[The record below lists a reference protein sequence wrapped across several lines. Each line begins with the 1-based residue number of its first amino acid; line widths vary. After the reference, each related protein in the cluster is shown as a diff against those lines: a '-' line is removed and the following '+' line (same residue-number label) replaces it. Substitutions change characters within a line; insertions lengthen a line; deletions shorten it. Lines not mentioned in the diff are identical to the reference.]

1 MSVTNYNISAKVTQP
16 KIKVNLG
23 FNVIGKEVHITKE
36 LLESLDADF
45 VAENI
50 KEGVDL
56 FGLIGTLKVQS

>member
-16 KIKVNLG
+16 KLKVNLG

-36 LLESLDADF
+36 LLKSLDADF

-50 KEGVDL
+50 KEGVEL